1 MNLFSSSTSSKR
13 RGFSLVEVLI
23 AVMILSLGLL
33 GLAAVFP
40 VIIRQQRLAGD
51 ATQGMIVAKSA
62 EAYIRSHVLINRHS
76 TNAFGV
82 PMPQERR
89 GMDLWRFDG
98 IVNTTN
104 YIQPTDRPSAA
115 TYREVEVGSVHLPQL
130 WDVRSSNTTI
140 DGLVCD
146 GDSINRG
153 DHYLF
158 GNNLLTTPPRQFE
171 EPVIPVRDR
180 LWPAPYSAMDE
191 HWQENK
197 YANEPRFV
205 WDVALM
211 RDDFGT
217 PHDFVD
223 DRLRV
228 AVFVR
233 RIDSGMRVPARD
245 VEDDLYDPLAL
256 FTGTA
261 QRPSTVTSQFRGV
274 RLADVLLCNNN
285 AVSEFN
291 RTRIN
296 PEDFRVP
303 VAVTGGS
310 SNLADAMPTLDGK
323 GDYAAMHTAYVDRFE
338 DPETANGTN
347 YTRLVFQNGLSPAR
361 LNMLRQPNQ
370 RFADNMGNIYLV
382 TKVDD
387 TNPNAVII
395 TPPAPASVRDM
406 ALLGSQA
413 VQIVYSPVPPAAIS
427 MFTLEAR

>member
-1 MNLFSSSTSSKR
+1 MNLFSSTSTQ

-62 EAYIRSHVLINRHS
+62 EAYIRVHPLINRHS
-76 TNAFGV
+76 TNASGV
-82 PMPQERR
+82 PMPQQRR
-89 GMDLWRFDG
+89 GIDLWRFEG
-98 IVNTTN
+98 IFNTDN
-104 YIQPTDRPSAA
+104 SIPTGAMPSDT
-115 TYREVEVGSVHLPQL
+115 TYREEERGTVHLPQL
-130 WDVRSSNTTI
+130 WDVRSSSTTI

-146 GDSINRG
+146 GGAIDRG

-171 EPVIPVRDR
+171 EPVIPMRDR
-180 LWPAPYSAMDE
+180 LWPAAYSAMDE

-223 DRLRV
+223 DRARFV
-228 AVFVR
+228 VFVR

-245 VEDDLYDPLAL
+245 VEDDVYDPLAL
-256 FTGTA
+256 FSGTA
-261 QRPSTVTSQFRGV
+261 QRPSTATSQFRGV
-274 RLADVLLCNNN
+274 RLADVLLCNGGPI
-285 AVSEFN
+285 SEFN

-303 VAVTGGS
+303 VAVALGS
-310 SNLADAMPTLDGK
+310 NAADAMPTLDGK
-323 GDYAAMHTAYVDRFE
+323 GNYAALRTAYVERFE

-347 YTRLVFQNGLSPAR
+347 YTRLVFENGLSQAR
-361 LNMLRQPNQ
+361 LSMLRQPNQ

-382 TKVDD
+382 IKVDD

-395 TPPAPASVRDM
+395 TPPAPAAVREM
-406 ALLGSQA
+406 ALLAPSVA
-413 VQIVYSPVPPAAIS
+413 VQIVYSPTPPAAIS